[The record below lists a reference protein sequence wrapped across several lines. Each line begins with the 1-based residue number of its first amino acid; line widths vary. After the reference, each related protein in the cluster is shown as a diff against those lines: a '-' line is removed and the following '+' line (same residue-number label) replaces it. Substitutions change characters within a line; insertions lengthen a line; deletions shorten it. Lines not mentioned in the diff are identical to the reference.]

1 MAGIDWE
8 AAAAIGVL
16 VGALVTGFGVIV
28 TSILN
33 IKSNRLTRQG
43 LEQEQAIA
51 ENSAARSEAAARLTE
66 EYTRRIVD
74 ALEKIAAEG
83 PGGRAFQLP
92 TRVSWELVHHGGD
105 RYRLTNTG
113 EREALDVKIETHET
127 LGVSSVEG
135 STNLGP
141 GEALTFMAAPT
152 MATKDSTVTIRWRQP
167 DEDSDFS
174 WRYPLPRLE

>member
-1 MAGIDWE
+1 MTEVDWE
-8 AAAAIGVL
+8 TAAAIGIL
-16 VGALVTGFGVIV
+16 FGAFVTAVGVIV

-33 IKSNRLTRQG
+33 IKSNRLTRRG

-51 ENSAARSEAAARLTE
+51 ESSAARSEAAARLTE

-83 PGGRAFQLP
+83 LGGVPFDLP
-92 TRVSWELVHHGGD
+92 PKVRWELVHHGGD

-113 EREALDVKIETHET
+113 EREALDVRIETHET
-127 LGVSSVEG
+127 LGVSNVEG

-167 DEDSDFS
+167 DEDTDLT
-174 WRYPLPRLE
+174 WRYPLPSP